1 MVYSMR
7 MKIGIIGARLSGSYA
22 ALTLLRQGH
31 EVLLFDPSTFGEKP
45 CGGGITAKA
54 LLRIPW
60 LRELG
65 LPYSEIKTVI
75 LTTREG
81 RSATLPLSHPIH
93 IFSRAA
99 LDDAIRRAAIRHG
112 ASFIAERASSFT
124 PGGKGWGIRTSS
136 GACHEVDFLVG
147 ADGANS
153 SVRTVL
159 AGKLESEDLSLAL
172 GHYLPGVY
180 HPDRVV
186 IEFQE
191 NGFGGYL
198 WSFPRVD
205 HASIGI
211 IQRLSDAHAGDLRQ
225 RVRDFIAVRY
235 PVSAA
240 NDSTFFAARVP
251 CLRRSALAAQRVC
264 GRNWALLGDAAG
276 FVDAITGEGIY
287 FALRSAEN
295 LGAAFQDGDPL
306 TYDQRWRHDFG
317 AELER
322 AAAWRDRFYAGTFL
336 LHAFT
341 RRAVQLVH
349 ISASVRRITDG
360 LICGRHTYQRLRSTL
375 LSYSPRILAEAL
387 RTALFG

>member
-1 MVYSMR
+1 MYSR
-7 MKIGIIGARLSGSYA
+7 AMKIGIIGARLSGSYA
-22 ALTLLRQGH
+22 SLILSRQGH
-31 EVLLFDPSTFGEKP
+31 EVLLFDPSTFGEKA

-60 LRELG
+60 LRELR
-65 LPYSEIKTVI
+65 LPFSEIRTVE

-99 LDDAIRRAAIRHG
+99 LDDALRGAAVRTG
-112 ASFIAERASSFT
+112 ATFVPERASSFT
-124 PGGKGWGIRTSS
+124 PCQRGWSIRTSS
-136 GACHEVDFLVG
+136 GAYYEVDFLVG

-153 SVRTVL
+153 SVRGAL
-159 AGKLESEDLSLAL
+159 AGKLASEDLSLAL
-172 GHYLPGVY
+172 GHYLPGVH

-186 IEFQE
+186 IVFQE
-191 NGFGGYL
+191 NGFHGYL

-211 IQRLSDAHAGDLRQ
+211 IERLPYANAADLRR
-225 RVRDFIAVRY
+225 RVREFIADRY
-235 PVSAA
+235 PFAVVS
-240 NDSTFFAARVP
+240 DCPFFAARVP
-251 CLRRSALAAQRVC
+251 CLRRSTLSRQRIC
-264 GRNWALLGDAAG
+264 GKTWALLGDAAG

-295 LGAAFQDGDPL
+295 LGAAFAAGDPL
-306 TYDQRWRHDFG
+306 TFEQRWRHDFG

-341 RRAVQLVH
+341 RRAIQLVH